1 MSDRSLADRRPFD
14 RRKSDI
20 AMPFPILIGD
30 LGGTHARFAVVSD
43 AHADEQGF
51 GQVRTREHENVESAI
66 QAAVLDQTSLIPRT
80 AILAVAGPTIGET
93 FKLTNADWVI
103 DPARIIEQL
112 GLDCVIVINDFE
124 AQALA
129 LPDLTADDVQVIGG
143 LLPPRRG
150 TKLVL
155 GPGTGLGASMLVNSM
170 GMWITV
176 PGEGGHVAIVPENEH
191 DDRLFAHLCEGGQR
205 RLGGEQ
211 LVSGEGLERLYRGL
225 ASVTGQEARFA
236 KAIEI
241 TEAAMDGDPLAKQ
254 SVERFVVYLARI
266 ARELALAVMPSGGVF
281 IAGGIPPKI
290 LPFIEASD
298 FREIFE
304 AAYPHEERMKEFA
317 SVVVTHPRPA
327 LAGLASFART
337 PGRFMVDIGER
348 MWLRSS

>member
-1 MSDRSLADRRPFD
+1 MSDHSFADRRPFD
-14 RRKSDI
+14 RRMSDI
-20 AMPFPILIGD
+20 ATPFPVLIGD
-30 LGGTHARFAVVSD
+30 LGGTHARFALVSD
-43 AHADEQGF
+43 THAAEQGF

-80 AILAVAGPTIGET
+80 AILAVAGPTLGQT

-112 GLDCVIVINDFE
+112 GFDCVIVINDFE

-129 LPDLTADDVQVIGG
+129 LPDLLADDLHVIGDH
-143 LLPPRRG
+143 LPPRRG

-155 GPGTGLGASMLVNSM
+155 GPGTGLGASMLVDSM

-176 PGEGGHVAIVPENEH
+176 PGEGGHVAITPENDE
-191 DDRLFAHLCEGGQR
+191 DDRLFAYLCEGGQR

-225 ASVTGQEARFA
+225 AGVEGAEVRFE
-236 KAIEI
+236 KAIDI
-241 TEAAMDGDPLAKQ
+241 TAAATDGDVLAKQ
-254 SVERFVVYLARI
+254 AVERFVVYLARI
-266 ARELALAVMPSGGVF
+266 ARELALAVMPTGGVF

-290 LPFIEASD
+290 LPFIDTSD
-298 FREIFE
+298 FRDIFE
-304 AAYPHEERMKEFA
+304 AGYPHEARLKEFA
-317 SVVVTHPRPA
+317 TVVVTHPRPA

-337 PGRFMVDIGER
+337 PGRFMVDVGER
-348 MWLRSS
+348 MWLRS